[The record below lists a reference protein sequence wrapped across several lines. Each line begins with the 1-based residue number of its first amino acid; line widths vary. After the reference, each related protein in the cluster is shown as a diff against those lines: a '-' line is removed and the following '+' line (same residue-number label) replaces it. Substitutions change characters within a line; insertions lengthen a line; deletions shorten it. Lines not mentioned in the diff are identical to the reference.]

1 MNDDTPLTLHSFPRA
16 LLHVDGDAFF
26 ASCEQARDPQ
36 LKGKPVITGKERGIA
51 ASMSYE
57 AKARGVTRG
66 MRLFEIKRLCPEAII
81 LPSDYE
87 TYSLLSQRLFAI
99 VRRFT
104 PEVEQYSIDEVF
116 ADLTGLRRPLRMS
129 YEQMAA
135 QIKHELDTEL
145 GFTFSVGLAPNKVLA
160 KIASKWQKP
169 SGLTTIPGHD
179 IHLFLKDLPV
189 GKVWDIGSNT
199 AALLQKHGVRT
210 ALDFARKPELWVKK
224 FLTKPFYELWQELN
238 GRCVLPLITEEKS
251 SYLSIQKVKSFT
263 PPSSDRAFVFAQ
275 LSKNIENACIKARKY
290 KLAAKGAFIFL
301 KTQQFRYHGLD
312 VRFSRATPFPH
323 EIIRAIEPAFAQLFR
338 PGEEYRATGVV
349 LIKLETDDMVQLD
362 LFGETLRAE
371 KFSRVYQAVDRMR
384 EKYGKHTVFLGSS
397 FLAHKFGQHLGHRGD
412 EPQRKQRL
420 FKGETKRKR
429 LGIPMFLGTVV

>member
-1 MNDDTPLTLHSFPRA
+1 
-16 LLHVDGDAFF
+16 
-26 ASCEQARDPQ
+26 
-36 LKGKPVITGKERGIA
+36 VITGKERGIA

-104 PEVEQYSIDEVF
+104 PDVEEYSIDEVF
-116 ADLTGLRRPLRMS
+116 ADLTGLRRPLRLS

-160 KIASKWQKP
+160 KVASKWQKP
-169 SGLTTIPGHD
+169 SGLTAIPGHE

-189 GKVWDIGSNT
+189 GKVWGIGSNT
-199 AALLQKHGVRT
+199 TALLQKHGVRT

-224 FLTKPFYELWQELN
+224 WLTKPFAQIWQELN

-251 SYLSIQKVKSFT
+251 SYLSIQKVKTFT

-323 EIIRAIEPAFAQLFR
+323 EILKAIEPAFAQLFR

-362 LFGETLRAE
+362 LFGETVRAE
-371 KFSRVYQAVDRMR
+371 KFSRVYQAVDHMR

-397 FLAHKFGQHLGHRGD
+397 LLAQKFRQHLGERGD
-412 EPQRKQRL
+412 EPQRTQRL

-429 LGIPMFLGTVV
+429 LGIPMFMGTVL